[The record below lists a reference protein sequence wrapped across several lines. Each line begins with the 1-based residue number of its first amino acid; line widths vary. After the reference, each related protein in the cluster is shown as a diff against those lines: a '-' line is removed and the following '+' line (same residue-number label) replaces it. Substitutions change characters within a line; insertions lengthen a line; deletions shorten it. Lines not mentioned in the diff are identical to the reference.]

1 MGLPSYETRTLAGLA
16 VGLSGVRSFVLPR
29 DGASLA
35 VAADEK
41 GSHFYRLVS
50 IHHGLP
56 GASIPQSLRR
66 HWKEQV
72 MAKTSG
78 VVSSIAIN
86 PNKASFE
93 LGLAP
98 RTRYV
103 LYSDPPNTHTIPQLE
118 IASRSWMLSLLQ
130 WSFNTRKEIAVTH
143 NPQMEVSQL
152 EVKVFIEPPPSAPIN
167 VPIGTP
173 AQPIKKD
180 KNK

>member
-1 MGLPSYETRTLAGLA
+1 
-16 VGLSGVRSFVLPR
+16 
-29 DGASLA
+29 
-35 VAADEK
+35 
-41 GSHFYRLVS
+41 
-50 IHHGLP
+50 
-56 GASIPQSLRR
+56 
-66 HWKEQV
+66 

-93 LGLAP
+93 LGLLP

-152 EVKVFIEPPPSAPIN
+152 EVAVFKEPPPVAPVN
-167 VPIGTP
+167 FPIGTP
-173 AQPIKKD
+173 VKPVKIKK
-180 KNK
+180 K